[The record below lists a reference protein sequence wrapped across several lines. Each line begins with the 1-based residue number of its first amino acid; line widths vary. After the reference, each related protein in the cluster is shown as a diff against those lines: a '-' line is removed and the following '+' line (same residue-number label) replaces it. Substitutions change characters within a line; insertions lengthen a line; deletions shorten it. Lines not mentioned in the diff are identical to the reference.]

1 MTAAPELRAALV
13 QLRARVDAH
22 FDAATRR
29 TPAAFAC
36 REGCDRCCHQRFS
49 VFEVEAAPLREA
61 LTALGRAAPALRAQV
76 RAQATDP
83 QRSDRCAMLVAGRCA
98 VYAARPL
105 ICRSHG
111 LPIAVD
117 EGDGLRLDCCPLN
130 FAGDGDGDGASAEG
144 GRPGGRVFDPPPPRE
159 SVLRLDAVNHPLVVL
174 AELWREATADDPRSL
189 RVELAEL
196 AAAED
201 PP

>member
-22 FDAATRR
+22 FDAAVAR
-29 TPAAFAC
+29 TPAAFTC

-61 LTALGRAAPALRAQV
+61 LTALGRRDPELRARV
-76 RAQATDP
+76 RAQAGDP
-83 QRSDRCAMLVAGRCA
+83 AHSDRCALLVDGRCA
-98 VYAARPL
+98 VYSARPL

-111 LPIAVD
+111 LPVAVD
-117 EGDGLRLDCCPLN
+117 AESGGLRLDCCPLN
-130 FAGDGDGDGASAEG
+130 FRGEGDDAVAPSGARRRFE
-144 GRPGGRVFDPPPPRE
+144 PQPPRA
-159 SVLRLDAVNHPLVVL
+159 SVLRLAAVNQPLAVL
-174 AELWREATADDPRSL
+174 AELWRAASPDGARPL
-189 RVELAEL
+189 RVDLAEL

-201 PP
+201 E